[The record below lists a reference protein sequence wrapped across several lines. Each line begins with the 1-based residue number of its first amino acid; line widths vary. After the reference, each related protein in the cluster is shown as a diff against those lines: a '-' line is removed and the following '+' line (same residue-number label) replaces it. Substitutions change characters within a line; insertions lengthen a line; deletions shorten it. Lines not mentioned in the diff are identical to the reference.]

1 MRFKTIWQHLRGR
14 SVAGR
19 NVIVFDDD
27 VLLVSFPK
35 SGNTWAR
42 FLIAN
47 LVYPNEQI
55 GFANIER
62 KIPGIYS
69 NSQAAMLQMPRPRIL
84 KSHEAFD
91 PRYKKVIYI
100 VRDPRDTAVS
110 SYYFDL
116 KRRIIRDGYPI
127 DQYVTRFIDG
137 EFTGT
142 AGSWGENVASWLVTR
157 RFSNGLLLLRY
168 EDMLE
173 DPVRE
178 LAKIATFLGLNG
190 GLEDLARAVRL
201 SSADRMRKI
210 EKQQADQW
218 KNNRGRRQDIP
229 FVRAATSG
237 KWKAELPQRSVAEIE
252 LAWGNL
258 MQFLGYELTTPAGS
272 TPVPNAVQEPSST
285 ATLQAR

>member
-1 MRFKTIWQHLRGR
+1 
-14 SVAGR
+14 
-19 NVIVFDDD
+19 
-27 VLLVSFPK
+27 
-35 SGNTWAR
+35 
-42 FLIAN
+42 LIAN

-142 AGSWGENVASWLVTR
+142 AGNWGENVASWLVTR
-157 RFSNGLLLLRY
+157 RVSHGLLLLRY
-168 EDMLE
+168 EGMLE

-178 LAKIATFLGLNG
+178 LAKIVTFLGLNA
-190 GLEDLARAVRL
+190 GLEDMARAVSL

-237 KWKAELPQRSVAEIE
+237 KWKAELTQHCAAEIE
-252 LAWGNL
+252 AAWGNL
-258 MQFLGYELTTPAGS
+258 MQFLGYELTTQARS
-272 TPVPNAVQEPSST
+272 VQHCNAAEERYSS
-285 ATLQAR
+285 ATLQAGGGK